1 MNSIKKASNS
11 IINSKYLIALTGA
24 GVSSESGIPTFR
36 GKNGLWKQYKADELA
51 TPEAFKKN
59 PKLVWQ
65 WYSWRISIVLSAKP
79 NPAHYSLAYLE
90 KIGILK
96 ALITQ
101 NVDDLHE
108 RAGSKNVIKLHGD
121 ILTVKCPSCG
131 YEHRIWK
138 PPQII
143 PPKCPRCRS
152 IMRPGVVWFGE
163 RIPPD
168 IIDKALSEAEKAD
181 VILVI
186 GTSGVVMPAGAIPE
200 IVKRNGGKVIEIN
213 IERTAISP
221 IADIFIKGKAG
232 EVLPKI
238 VEEINRKRGLRNV

>member
-1 MNSIKKASNS
+1 MNLIKQAAELITNA
-11 IINSKYLIALTGA
+11 NYLIALTGA
-24 GVSSESGIPTFR
+24 GISSESGIPTFR
-36 GKNGLWKQYKADELA
+36 GQEGLWKKYKVDELA
-51 TPEAFKKN
+51 TLDAFKKN

-65 WYSWRISIVLSAKP
+65 WYSWRISVVLSAKP

-96 ALITQ
+96 TLITQ

-108 RAGSKNVIKLHGD
+108 RAGSKNLIKLHGD

-131 YEHRIWK
+131 YEHKIWK
-138 PPQII
+138 PPKII
-143 PPKCPRCRS
+143 PPKCPRCRA
-152 IMRPGVVWFGE
+152 IMRPGVIWFGE
-163 RIPPD
+163 IIPQD
-168 IIDKALSEAEKAD
+168 IINKALIEAEKAD

-200 IVKRNGGKVIEIN
+200 IIKRNEGKVIEIN
-213 IERTAISP
+213 IDKTIISS
-221 IADIFIKGKAG
+221 IADIYIRGKAG

-238 VEEINRKRGLRNV
+238 VEEVNKKRGLRNV